1 MGRRERRRWRKSS
14 DSTEHKVGKGSRSP
28 GRLGCSFHPVG
39 LDADQVGGPSL
50 QLGHRKAELVKNG
63 GESVWRDENG
73 LNRSIH
79 PQNKHLSI
87 ESRFPSIL
95 LHVPGG

>member
-1 MGRRERRRWRKSS
+1 MGQREQQRWRKSF

-28 GRLGCSFHPVG
+28 GCLGCSFHPAG
-39 LDADQVGGPSL
+39 LDTDQVGGPSL
-50 QLGHRKAELVKNG
+50 RSGHRKAELVRNC

-79 PQNKHLSI
+79 PQNKRLSI
-87 ESRFPSIL
+87 QSRFTSIL
-95 LHVPGG
+95 LHVPWG